1 MDMDWKS
8 RGRPPKSQL
17 ILVSHDFPF
26 RRWHLFWVKST
37 IFRSDWRITPAS
49 TTRGL
54 LFGFVRTLA
63 LSPPFF
69 GWVRVFYPEYPV
81 FFCCPIFVVVT
92 EGKSLTRC
100 WWSTSWIMVLGPQCS
115 SIAARRISCYC
126 EAPWPWHVGD
136 VERAGRK
143 KWWGWVKNT
152 WDSTLFHTLETWTSI
167 YQLFPWGW
175 YFRDDI
181 RSFDDKNLRIILADI
196 GRVGCNLPQRWDML

>member
-49 TTRGL
+49 TTQGL

-81 FFCCPIFVVVT
+81 FFLLPNFCRGHRGEIPHQVLVIHVMDHGPWTPVQQHS
-92 EGKSLTRC
+92 GAAYLMLLR
-100 WWSTSWIMVLGPQCS
+100 STL
-115 SIAARRISCYC
+115 AR
-126 EAPWPWHVGD
+126 HVGD

-143 KWWGWVKNT
+143 KWWGWVKIPGIPHY
-152 WDSTLFHTLETWTSI
+152 STLWKHEHPFTSCFHGDGIFGMISDHLM
-167 YQLFPWGW
+167 
-175 YFRDDI
+175 I
-181 RSFDDKNLRIILADI
+181 RTF
-196 GRVGCNLPQRWDML
+196 G